1 MINATGEEFKWEFIQ
16 TSIQA
21 NIELVEKVGIVTLVE
36 CYFKLSQTKSFNMH
50 IGVLLLAKYFVSG
63 LVFKTVDN
71 AKPEEQWTQLMYR
84 AAFCVVFVQ
93 VCK

>member
-1 MINATGEEFKWEFIQ
+1 
-16 TSIQA
+16 
-21 NIELVEKVGIVTLVE
+21 
-36 CYFKLSQTKSFNMH
+36 MH